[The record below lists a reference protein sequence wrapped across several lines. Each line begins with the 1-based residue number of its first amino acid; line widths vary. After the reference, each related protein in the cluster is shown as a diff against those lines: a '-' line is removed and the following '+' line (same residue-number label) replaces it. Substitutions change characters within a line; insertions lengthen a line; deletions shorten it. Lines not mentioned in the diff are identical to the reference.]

1 MENRFGEVYNFLAY
15 NLYPPSFSKGEKQ
28 TLRRYASKF
37 ITKDGE
43 LYYVCGDKERLAV
56 RTKELA
62 QELFKEFHISSKD
75 VHNGIFKTRN
85 SLSST
90 FYWPGLSVDVEDW
103 ISTCEIC
110 QKFGKPFFRVK
121 PQQQNS
127 QDAKGEQSKPVE
139 TVKLTR
145 KRIKEDPVKHAE
157 YLRQE
162 RERYVKRKEQGK
174 IKRIRERTTREQ
186 HWQRTK
192 WRAYQAKHR
201 KAHKG
206 HPSWSENTA
215 AQPTTSTESPAE
227 TDKMIENENL
237 LNEGTM
243 LLGEPQQGFIKITA
257 TWDWLGI
264 DIIGPL
270 PETKNGH
277 TYILTVIDYFSKWV
291 DAFPMKTNCAKE
303 VAEKLCAV
311 ICQYGCPM
319 RILTNQGTEFV
330 NEVNYNLCCLFFIK
344 HSVLVAYYPLTN
356 ELDKTTFCT
365 MKSALLNLVK
375 ERQEDWDIN
384 LPPTLFHLRYEK
396 HVNTKCSPFRLLYG
410 RVARLPSEV
419 PAELP
424 PELAYFPEKS
434 QENSNLDD
442 VGKVIVMQ
450 CDRCSRWEH
459 VDNQPET
466 EGDLE
471 NLEGEYICLKC
482 KVHEETNC
490 LVQPPP

>member
-1 MENRFGEVYNFLAY
+1 MTDSKKSEMEIRDKAILHQQRHLKQATQFTHKDSADLLPLDGLKRLGTSKDLCCDKEVKATINTGYHQNIVSQSCFRQLG
-15 NLYPPSFSKGEKQ
+15 LTDMQEVSSDEESGHSFPVGSTLMGRVEKLELLIGQEKVECSALVVEDETFELCLGLQ
-28 TLRRYASKF
+28 TLLNLK
-37 ITKDGE
+37 
-43 LYYVCGDKERLAV
+43 
-56 RTKELA
+56 
-62 QELFKEFHISSKD
+62 
-75 VHNGIFKTRN
+75 
-85 SLSST
+85 
-90 FYWPGLSVDVEDW
+90 

-157 YLRQE
+157 YLRRE
-162 RERYVKRKEQGK
+162 RERYIKRKEQGK

-227 TDKMIENENL
+227 TDKMIENEN
-237 LNEGTM
+237 NGTM
-243 LLGEPQQGFIKITA
+243 LLGEPQQGFIK
-257 TWDWLGI
+257 
-264 DIIGPL
+264 
-270 PETKNGH
+270 
-277 TYILTVIDYFSKWV
+277 
-291 DAFPMKTNCAKE
+291 
-303 VAEKLCAV
+303 
-311 ICQYGCPM
+311 
-319 RILTNQGTEFV
+319 
-330 NEVNYNLCCLFFIK
+330 VNYNLCCLFFIK

-424 PELAYFPEKS
+424 VS
-434 QENSNLDD
+434 S
-442 VGKVIVMQ
+442 G
-450 CDRCSRWEH
+450 SS
-459 VDNQPET
+459 
-466 EGDLE
+466 
-471 NLEGEYICLKC
+471 
-482 KVHEETNC
+482 
-490 LVQPPP
+490 